1 MLLPLLFLLA
11 AIEPATAQAPD
22 FSGTWAGDAAMPGST
37 EKERITLVLRKS
49 GDTYTGT
56 ISDTKGL
63 AKEAALEDV
72 TVNDVN
78 LRFAFTIRR
87 SGREV
92 KVRAALNAIVGRL
105 VGGWWADD
113 ALYSPL
119 DLAPQ
124 PKKAE
129 DTAGEVAIS

>member
-1 MLLPLLFLLA
+1 LLIPLLFLLA
-11 AIEPATAQAPD
+11 AIEPALPQAPD
-22 FSGTWAGDAAMPGST
+22 FSGTWTGDAALPGST

-56 ISDTKGL
+56 LSDTKGA

-78 LRFAFTIRR
+78 LRFAFTITR

-92 KVRAALNAIVGRL
+92 KIKTALNAIVGRL

-113 ALYSPL
+113 ALYSPV

-124 PKKAE
+124 PAKK
-129 DTAGEVAIS
+129 